1 MSKKQIITMFIML
14 LVTNMLVTGGIVFG
28 GIMYLK
34 SPNNGESNSWFAQSP
49 LSFLTYNSQEGAQ
62 APSFRSLEKVVLSI
76 KGEKQNHFLMLEIAV
91 ETRYPEAIENINDYM
106 PVVHN
111 SMIKLF
117 SDKTYEDIQQDGI
130 IDKLQNEVK
139 QSVLSAFDKTDIL
152 HNIDDVLLTKFV
164 VQ

>member
-1 MSKKQIITMFIML
+1 MSAKQFIPMFIMIL
-14 LVTNMLVTGGIVFG
+14 LTNILVTGGIVFG

-34 SPNNGESNSWFAQSP
+34 SNSSSEPNGLLTKTPLAFLVSKSNGQV
-49 LSFLTYNSQEGAQ
+49 QM
-62 APSFRSLEKVVLSI
+62 PSFRSLEKVVLSI
-76 KGEKQNHFLMLEIAV
+76 KGAKQNHFLMLEIAV

-117 SDKTYEDIQQDGI
+117 SDKTYEDIQQEGV
-130 IDKLQNEVK
+130 IDQLQQEVK
-139 QSVLSAFDKTDIL
+139 QSVLAAFDKTDIL
-152 HNIDDVLLTKFV
+152 KNIDDVLLTKFV